1 VLVAVAAVVVA
12 VVEAVAAAAS
22 AVFASGLIDS
32 SEARD
37 QIVFCF
43 L

>member
-1 VLVAVAAVVVA
+1 MLVAVAAVVVA
-12 VVEAVAAAAS
+12 VVEAVAAAS
-22 AVFASGLIDS
+22 VVFASGLIGS